1 MTIISKQ
8 LCYNLIEIR
17 KVRNIG
23 GNIMQY
29 GANLSAYER
38 AIKTNKKEEKKTV
51 DGRLVIKLLIYFVS
65 SILISRVLLVNYIAP
80 FGIAF
85 LIAVVIYGE
94 EKIPLVV
101 GGGALIGY
109 ATLYNNLK
117 EMPSYMM
124 LIALITLTG
133 YIANGVSR
141 KKKLLILFAILFV
154 ELVAYKFLISSITIG
169 VAVFTSFFETVCI
182 FPLYF
187 IINYSIICFEDL
199 KTKHL
204 FTNEEVI
211 SMAVTISLVIS
222 GTWGAAIYGV
232 SLRNILALLFVLG
245 ISYIKGSTVG
255 AAAGVAMG
263 VIVGICSTNLPL
275 FVSVYGFCGL
285 VGGLFKESGKIL
297 TGFAYIAA
305 FVIVNIYSNV
315 DVQFKLI
322 EILITAAIFF
332 IVPNR
337 LYNRLLLEL
346 DFNKKQDY
354 ISGNYVEKIKG
365 ILVNRLDSFSDV
377 LTNMAT
383 ILENLAEND
392 KLVMKSKS
400 SALIENL
407 ADRVCSNCNMNSMC
421 WKRENYYTYN
431 AFGELIQNYQEKKTG
446 MPEELE
452 RKCVKRTALMKNTEE
467 IVNNYIISEMWRK
480 RLSEGREL
488 LSNQINNMATSV
500 SEIIDEFNA
509 NIKINVEAEN
519 NIRRILDRNR
529 IKYTDVFCLDNK
541 NDRLVVKLR
550 MEACG
555 GRQICVKDILP
566 LISEVLHK
574 NMCVSDDGCNIDI
587 KDNNCTITLEEAPK
601 FHVASHARRMC
612 KDGEN
617 YSGDSYTFGKL
628 TDGSYMTIL
637 SDGMGS
643 GPQAE
648 QESNAAV
655 ELIEKF
661 AHTGFNKITA
671 INTVN
676 SIMTL
681 KFSAD
686 EKFSTVDLS
695 SIDLYNGEA
704 EFMKVGAVASFIKS
718 GNRVEVIKSKTLP
731 MGVLDKVDIDIIK
744 KRVKNG
750 DIVVMLTDGI
760 LDYNSEAA
768 GKVDWVVEYLQNTS
782 CSNPKELAEE
792 LIEQAQKLSGG
803 KVKDDMTVVVSKVYA
818 LY

>member
-1 MTIISKQ
+1 
-8 LCYNLIEIR
+8 
-17 KVRNIG
+17 
-23 GNIMQY
+23 MQY

-38 AIKTNKKEEKKTV
+38 TLKVKKKEEKKAA
-51 DGRLVIKLLIYFVS
+51 DGRLVLKLMIYFVS
-65 SILISRVLLVNYIAP
+65 SIFISRVLLVNFIAP

-94 EKIPLVV
+94 EKVPLVTAC
-101 GGGALIGY
+101 GSLIGY
-109 ATLYNNLK
+109 ATLYSNLK

-124 LIALITLTG
+124 LVALITLTG
-133 YIANGVSR
+133 YIAKGVGR
-141 KKKLLILFAILFV
+141 KKQLLILFAVLFV
-154 ELVAYKFLISSITIG
+154 EITVYKLLISQLTIS
-169 VAVFTSFFETVCI
+169 VASFTAFFEAVCI

-187 IINYSIICFEDL
+187 IINYSIICFKDL

-211 SMAVTISLVIS
+211 SMAVTVSLVIS
-222 GTWGAAIYGV
+222 GTWGAAVYGV
-232 SLRNILALLFVLG
+232 SLRNILALLFVLTV
-245 ISYIKGSTVG
+245 SYVKGSTVG
-255 AAAGVAMG
+255 AASGVAMG

-285 VGGLFKESGKIL
+285 VGGLFMESGKLL
-297 TGFAYIAA
+297 TGFAYAAA
-305 FVIVNIYSNV
+305 FFIVNIYSNIPGH
-315 DVQFKLI
+315 FKVI
-322 EILITAAIFF
+322 EILITIAVFYIL
-332 IVPNR
+332 PNKLYRR
-337 LYNRLLLEL
+337 LMLEL
-346 DFNKKQDY
+346 DFNKKQDS
-354 ISGNYVEKIKG
+354 ISGNYVDKIKG
-365 ILVNRLDSFSDV
+365 ILVNRLDSFTDV
-377 LTNMAT
+377 LTNMST

-431 AFGELIQNYQEKKTG
+431 AFGELIQNYQEKKLG

-452 RKCVKRTALMKNTEE
+452 RKCIKRTALMKNTED

-488 LSNQINNMATSV
+488 LSNQISNMATSV
-500 SEIIDEFNA
+500 SEIIEEFNA

-519 NIRRILDRNR
+519 SIRRILDRNR

-541 NDRLVVKLR
+541 NDRLIVKLR

-555 GRQICVKDILP
+555 GTQTCIKDILP

-587 KDNNCTITLEEAPK
+587 KDNNCTITFEEAPK
-601 FHVASHARRMC
+601 FHVGSHARKLC
-612 KDGEN
+612 KDGESF
-617 YSGDSYTFGKL
+617 SGDSYSFSKL
-628 TDGSYMTIL
+628 SDGTYMTII

-686 EKFSTVDLS
+686 EKFSTVDFS

-718 GNRVEVIKSKTLP
+718 GSKVEVIKSKTLP

-744 KRVKNG
+744 KKVKNG

-760 LDYNSEAA
+760 LDYNNETA
-768 GKVDWVVEYLQNTS
+768 GRVDWVVDYLEKTS
-782 CSNPKELAEE
+782 CSNPKDLADEI
-792 LIEQAQKLSGG
+792 IEKAQELSGG

>member
-1 MTIISKQ
+1 
-8 LCYNLIEIR
+8 
-17 KVRNIG
+17 
-23 GNIMQY
+23 MQY
-29 GANLSAYER
+29 GADLSAYKR
-38 AIKTNKKEEKKTV
+38 TLNINKKEEKKTV

-65 SILISRVLLVNYIAP
+65 SMLISRVLLVNYIAP
-80 FGIAF
+80 FGVAF
-85 LIAVVIYGE
+85 LIAVVIYGGD
-94 EKIPLVV
+94 KIPLVTAC
-101 GGGALIGY
+101 GSLIGY
-109 ATLYNNLK
+109 ASLYSNLK
-117 EMPSYMM
+117 DMPSYII
-124 LIALITLTG
+124 LVALITLIG
-133 YIANGVSR
+133 YVTKDLGR
-141 KKKLLILFAILFV
+141 KKQLLIIFATLMLEV
-154 ELVAYKFLISSITIG
+154 AAYKLFISKLTIG
-169 VAVFTSFFETVCI
+169 VAAFTAFFEAVCI
-182 FPLYF
+182 FPIYF
-187 IINYSIICFEDL
+187 IINYSIICFKDI

-211 SMAVTISLVIS
+211 SMAVTVSLVIS

-232 SLRNILALLFVLG
+232 SLRNILALSFVLI
-245 ISYIKGSTVG
+245 ISYVKGSTVG
-255 AAAGVAMG
+255 AASGVAMG
-263 VIVGICSTNLPL
+263 VIIGICSTNLPL

-285 VGGLFKESGKIL
+285 IAGIFKESGKVL
-297 TGFAYIAA
+297 TGFSYIAA
-305 FVIVNIYSNV
+305 FFIVTIYSNIPG
-315 DVQFKLI
+315 QFKVI
-322 EILITAAIFF
+322 EIIITAVVFY
-332 IVPNR
+332 VLPNKLYGR
-337 LYNRLLLEL
+337 LMLEL
-346 DFNKKQDY
+346 DFFRKQDN
-354 ISGNYVEKIKG
+354 ISSNYVDKIKG

-377 LTNMAT
+377 LNNMSS

-400 SALIENL
+400 AALIENL

-431 AFGELIQNYQEKKTG
+431 AFGELIQNYQEKKPG
-446 MPEELE
+446 MPDELE
-452 RKCVKRTALMKNTEE
+452 RKCIKRTALMKNTEE

-488 LSNQINNMATSV
+488 LSSQISNMASSV
-500 SEIIDEFNA
+500 SEIIDDFNA

-541 NDRLVVKLR
+541 NGRLVVKLK
-550 MEACG
+550 MEACS
-555 GRQICVKDILP
+555 GRQTCVKEVLP
-566 LISEVLHK
+566 LVSEVLHK
-574 NMCVSDDGCNIDI
+574 NMCVSDEGCNIDI
-587 KDNNCTITLEEAPK
+587 KDNNCTVTFEEAPR
-601 FHVASHARRMC
+601 FHVGSHARRLC
-612 KDGEN
+612 KDGES
-617 YSGDSYTFGKL
+617 YSGDSYSFGKL
-628 TDGSYMTIL
+628 SDGTYMTIL

-686 EKFSTVDLS
+686 EKFSTVDFS

-718 GNRVEVIKSKTLP
+718 GSRVEVIKSRTLP

-744 KRVKNG
+744 KKVKNG
-750 DIVVMLTDGI
+750 DLVVMVTDGI
-760 LDYNSEAA
+760 LDYNNEAA
-768 GKVDWVVEYLQNTS
+768 GRVDWVVDYLQNTS
-782 CSNPKELAEE
+782 CSNPKDLADE
-792 LIEQAQKLSGG
+792 LIEKAKELSGG
-803 KVKDDMTVVVSKVYA
+803 KVKDDMTVVVNKVYS